1 MNLSMKKFVLPLA
14 ALFAAVSPA
23 TAQFIFVG
31 DSELGFLDYSNY
43 YKYPTN
49 MINISGYSHDGHT
62 AFYSDSA
69 FAQATELPGF
79 DYKYP
84 WMGIG
89 EYSGAENGMSPLE
102 ISLPSTNN
110 KDMGG
115 WYSGQRMQTVFSF
128 GGGRNLTISLGSKD
142 SADSGVTYYTAAFK
156 VCLENADSSVSV
168 VRAADAAQKTF
179 TFNADNPVTIVGG
192 TANFGTLETGALDL
206 MKTSDIIVS
215 GGAVLNSYVKKIEA
229 NAGTSERNITVKG
242 LLNFRVA
249 EIAGGSALITAT
261 GSCSTQG
268 GMINFDFTDFDL
280 SEGVYDLISAGGGFS
295 LNGSPDD
302 LSMDFGI
309 IGLSPEKFNLAI
321 SSDGTLLQLAV
332 VPEPA
337 AAAILSAA
345 LALALTISR
354 RRK

>member
-1 MNLSMKKFVLPLA
+1 MKKFILP
-14 ALFAAVSPA
+14 FAAFMAVASSA
-23 TAQFIFVG
+23 TAQWIYVG
-31 DSELGFLDYSNY
+31 NSDLGLLDYGNY
-43 YKYPTN
+43 YRSTGAS
-49 MINISGYSHDGHT
+49 ININSYSHDGHT
-62 AFYSDSA
+62 AFYTTSA
-69 FAQATELPGF
+69 FEEAAEMPGF
-79 DYKYP
+79 DYTYP

-192 TANFGTLETGALDL
+192 TANFGTFETGALDL

-229 NAGTSERNITVKG
+229 NTGTSEKNITVKG

-261 GSCSTQG
+261 GICSTQG
-268 GMINFDFTDFDL
+268 GMINFDFTDFNL
-280 SEGVYDLISAGGGFS
+280 SEGVYDLISADGGFS

-309 IGLSPEKFNLAI
+309 IGLDPEKFDLSI
-321 SSDGTLLQLAV
+321 SSDGTLLQLAM

-345 LALALTISR
+345 LALILSFSR

>member
-115 WYSGQRMQTVFSF
+115 WYSGQRIQTVFSF

-206 MKTSDIIVS
+206 MKTSNIIVS

-229 NAGTSERNITVKG
+229 NLGTPKRNITVKG
-242 LLNFRVA
+242 LLSFRVA